1 MSSVILAVSYQADML
16 ERELQSEGNRLGITI
31 TCSQEDPLEPL
42 GTAGPLA
49 LARQL
54 LEEDGE
60 PFFVLN
66 SDIIC
71 DFPFKNML
79 KYHQSHGREGTIVVT
94 EVEDPSKYGVVV
106 YDAISGQIEK
116 FVEKPQTF
124 VSNKINAGLYI
135 FNSGILDRIEVSIFG
150 QNLFMSQ

>member
-1 MSSVILAVSYQADML
+1 ML
-16 ERELQSEGNRLGITI
+16 EKELQSEGSRLGITI

-49 LARQL
+49 LARGL

-71 DFPFKNML
+71 DFPFKSML
-79 KYHQSHGREGTIVVT
+79 KYHQGHGREGTIVVT

-106 YDAISGQIEK
+106 YDSESGQIEK
-116 FVEKPQTF
+116 FVEKPKTF

-135 FNSGILDRIEVSIFG
+135 FNSGILDRIEVCIVISFWK
-150 QNLFMSQ
+150 LSCT